1 MTPYSRAAY
10 RQIQM
15 PSMTTQVPPPDG
27 GGEGDG
33 EGAGWVGDGVPEG
46 SGAGDLLGSALAD

>member
-1 MTPYSRAAY
+1 
-10 RQIQM
+10 M

-33 EGAGWVGDGVPEG
+33 DGAGWVGDGVPEG
-46 SGAGDLLGSALAD
+46 SGAADLLGSGVAD

>member
-1 MTPYSRAAY
+1 MPRAAY

-27 GGEGDG
+27 EGDG
-33 EGAGWVGDGVPEG
+33 DGAGWVGDGVPEG
-46 SGAGDLLGSALAD
+46 SGAADLLGLAVAG